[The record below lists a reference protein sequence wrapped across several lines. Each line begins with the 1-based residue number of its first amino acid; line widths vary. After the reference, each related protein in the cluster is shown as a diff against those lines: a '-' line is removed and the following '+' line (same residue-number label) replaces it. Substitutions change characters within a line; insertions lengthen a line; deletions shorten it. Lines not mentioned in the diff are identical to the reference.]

1 MEGLG
6 QHFLSPMCLTWVPT
20 DREGPPTFHSPPHCP
35 PPIPPPAGGQGQ
47 QRLLV
52 TKGPP
57 VREPSRSLRLLC
69 PHRFLMGAS
78 CGGGNMK
85 VDDAAYES
93 LGLRPRHAYS
103 ILDVR
108 DVQGSR

>member
-1 MEGLG
+1 MSI
-6 QHFLSPMCLTWVPT
+6 HF
-20 DREGPPTFHSPPHCP
+20 
-35 PPIPPPAGGQGQ
+35 INQG
-47 QRLLV
+47 
-52 TKGPP
+52 
-57 VREPSRSLRLLC
+57 LLC

-103 ILDVR
+103 VLDVR